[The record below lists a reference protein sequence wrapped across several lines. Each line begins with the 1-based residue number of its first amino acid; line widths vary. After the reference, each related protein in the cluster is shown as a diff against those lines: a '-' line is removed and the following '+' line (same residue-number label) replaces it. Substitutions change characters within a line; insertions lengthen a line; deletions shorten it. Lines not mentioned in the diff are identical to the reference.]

1 MKVYKFGRVSKWE
14 SPTVSGGKKKH
25 PLHYV
30 WLHRREGKGREE
42 KIARTGE
49 GKRRR
54 KEIFPSV
61 FGYRGKRKER
71 KEIKKDFF
79 DIYPSNFKLIITYED
94 IKVISHK
101 NKIKIFKE
109 IKLIFW
115 IWRESK

>member
-1 MKVYKFGRVSKWE
+1 MERKNILYTTFDCI
-14 SPTVSGGKKKH
+14 
-25 PLHYV
+25 
-30 WLHRREGKGREE
+30 EGKGREE

-71 KEIKKDFF
+71 KERKEIKKDCF